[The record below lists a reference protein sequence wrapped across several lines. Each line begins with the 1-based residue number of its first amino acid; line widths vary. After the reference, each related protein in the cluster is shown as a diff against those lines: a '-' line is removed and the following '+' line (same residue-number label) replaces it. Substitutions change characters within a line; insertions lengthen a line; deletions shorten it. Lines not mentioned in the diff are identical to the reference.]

1 MVKLHGHQQGWVFL
15 LFFGQAFSLPSPPA
29 HACCHAAN
37 THAFVHVKHF
47 DGQVSIPTLC
57 MPLQYCQTAAE
68 LQPPLGW
75 EVAAADIAVQCH
87 SAF

>member
-1 MVKLHGHQQGWVFL
+1 MVKLREHQWSWVSL
-15 LFFGQAFSLPSPPA
+15 LFFGQPFSLPPPPA

-37 THAFVHVKHF
+37 THAFVRVKHF
-47 DGQVSIPTLC
+47 DGQVSVPTLHV
-57 MPLQYCQTAAE
+57 PLQCCQTAAE

-75 EVAAADIAVQCH
+75 DMAAADIAQQCY